1 ARRDKIIKM
10 DLYLIY
16 KTLHILFMV
25 SWFAGIFYLPRL
37 FVYHVESDS
46 LEVKNQ
52 LSIMEKNLF
61 KFITPLG
68 ILALIFGIMMGLL
81 SSNWSAFFAQDWII
95 AKIIVVSLLVSY
107 QLMCRKI
114 MQELLANN
122 HSWTGFKLR
131 VFNEAPV
138 ILLLLGIIAAV
149 FKF

>member
-1 ARRDKIIKM
+1 M

-81 SSNWSAFFAQDWII
+81 SSNWSAFFSQDWIV
-95 AKIIVVSLLVSY
+95 AKIIVVSFLVSY
-107 QLMCRKI
+107 QLMCWKI
-114 MQELLANN
+114 MQELRADN
-122 HSWTGFKLR
+122 HNWTGFKLR

>member
-1 ARRDKIIKM
+1 M
-10 DLYLIY
+10 NLYLIY

-37 FVYHVESDS
+37 FVYHAESDS

-68 ILALIFGIMMGLL
+68 ILALIFGIMMGSL
-81 SSNWSAFFAQDWII
+81 SADWKVFFSQDWIV
-95 AKIIVVSLLVSY
+95 AKIIVVVLLGSY
-107 QLMCRKI
+107 QVMCWKI
-114 MQELLANN
+114 MQELLTHEHN
-122 HSWTGFKLR
+122 WTGFKLR